1 MRIIIAGCGKVGQ
14 ALTEQLTKE
23 ENEITVID
31 LKSKIVSEMSNR
43 HDVMGVVGNGASHL
57 TQAEAGI
64 EKADLFIAVT
74 GSDELNLLCCLLAK
88 KAGDCQTIAR
98 IRNPEYSAEANFIKE
113 ELGLAMVINPE
124 YAAAME
130 IARVLRF
137 PSAIK
142 IDTFAKGRIELLK
155 FRVQEDSVLGNL
167 TVMDIS
173 QRLHC
178 DILVCAV
185 ERGDEVFIPRGDF
198 ILREKDI
205 VAIIAEPKKASDFF
219 KKIGV
224 VTNQVKD
231 TIIVG
236 GGNIAYY
243 LSHTLLSTGI
253 KVKIID
259 KNMERCE
266 RLLELL
272 PKADVICANA
282 SDKGVLEEEGMYQTQ
297 SFVAVTNMDEENI
310 LLSMLVKKTSD
321 AKVVTKIN
329 RVDFNEVIG
338 GLDLD
343 TIICPK
349 NVTAEYIVGFVRAM
363 KNSMGSNVETLYRII
378 ENKAEALEFI
388 IRKESEVTGK
398 PLVQLKIKKNI
409 LVACIY
415 RQRQVIVPRGY
426 DEMRVGDS
434 VIIVTTNTGL
444 KNIEDILGK

>member
-14 ALTEQLTKE
+14 ELTQQLSKE
-23 ENEITVID
+23 GNEITIID
-31 LKSKIVSEMSNR
+31 IRPQIVNELANR
-43 HDVMGVVGNGASHL
+43 YDIMGLVGNGASHL

-98 IRNPEYSAEANFIKE
+98 VRNPEYSRDAAYIKE

-130 IARVLRF
+130 MARVLRF

-155 FRVQEDSVLGNL
+155 FRIQEKSVLNNM

-173 QRLHC
+173 SKLHC

-185 ERGDEVFIPRGDF
+185 ERGEEVMIPRGNF
-198 ILREKDI
+198 VLQEKD
-205 VAIIAEPKKASDFF
+205 VVNIIATPQNASGFF

-231 TIIVG
+231 TMIVG
-236 GGNIAYY
+236 GSNIAFY
-243 LSHTLLSTGI
+243 LAENLLQMGI
-253 KVKIID
+253 RVKIVD
-259 KNMERCE
+259 KNREQCE
-266 RLLELL
+266 RLFELL
-272 PKADVICANA
+272 PKAEVICGDATNQ
-282 SDKGVLEEEGMYQTQ
+282 SMLREEGIERVA

-310 LLSMLVKKTSD
+310 LLSMLAKKKTA
-321 AKVVTKIN
+321 AKVITKIN
-329 RVDFNEVIG
+329 NIAFNEVIG

-349 NVTAEYIVGFVRAM
+349 TLTAEYIVRFVRAM
-363 KNSMGSNVETLYRII
+363 KNSIGSNVETLYRII
-378 ENKAEALEFI
+378 EDKAEALEFI
-388 IRKESEVTGK
+388 IRKQSDVVDK
-398 PLVQLKIKKNI
+398 PLEQLKIKKNI
-409 LVACIY
+409 VVACIY
-415 RQRQVIVPRGY
+415 RNRKVIIPRGY
-426 DEMRVGDS
+426 DSIQVGDS

-444 KNIEDILGK
+444 NDIDDIISR

>member
-1 MRIIIAGCGKVGQ
+1 MKIIIAGCGKVGQ

-23 ENEITVID
+23 GNEITVID
-31 LKSKIVSEMSNR
+31 LRAKIVNEMANR
-43 HDVMGVVGNGASHL
+43 HDVMGIAGNGASHL

-98 IRNPEYSAEANFIKE
+98 IRNPEYSREANYIKE

-155 FRVQEDSVLGNL
+155 FRIQENSVLSNMK
-167 TVMDIS
+167 VMDIS
-173 QRLHC
+173 LKLHC

-185 ERGDEVFIPRGDF
+185 ERGEEVFIPRGDF

-205 VAIIAEPKKASDFF
+205 VDIIATPKNASGFF

-231 TIIVG
+231 TMIAG
-236 GGNIAYY
+236 GGDIAFY
-243 LSHTLLSTGI
+243 LAEILLQMGI
-253 KVKIID
+253 RVKIID
-259 KNMERCE
+259 KSMERCE
-266 RLLELL
+266 RLCELL
-272 PKADVICANA
+272 PKAEVVYGDA
-282 SDKGVLEEEGMYQTQ
+282 SDQSMLSEEGMERAE

-310 LLSMLVKKTSD
+310 LLSMLVKKKSR

-329 RVDFNEVIG
+329 NIAFNEVIG

-343 TIICPK
+343 TIMCPK
-349 NVTAEYIVGFVRAM
+349 NVTAEYIVRFVRAM

-388 IRKESEVTGK
+388 IRERSEVVDK
-398 PLVQLKIKKNI
+398 PLEQLKIKKNI
-409 LVACIY
+409 VVACIY
-415 RQRQVIVPRGY
+415 RNRKVIIPRGY
-426 DEMRVGDS
+426 DAMQVGDS

-444 KNIEDILGK
+444 NNIDDIISR

>member
-1 MRIIIAGCGKVGQ
+1 MKIIIAGCGKVGQ

-31 LKSKIVSEMSNR
+31 TKSKTVNDMASR
-43 HDVMGVVGNGASHL
+43 YDVMGVVGNGASHV

-64 EKADLFIAVT
+64 ERADLFIAVT

-88 KAGDCQTIAR
+88 KAGNCQTIAR
-98 IRNPEYSAEANFIKE
+98 VRNPEYSREANFIKE

-155 FRVQEDSVLGNL
+155 FRVQSQSVLNEM

-173 QRLHC
+173 NRLHC

-185 ERGDEVFIPRGDF
+185 ERGEEVFIPRGDF
-198 ILREKDI
+198 IMKEKDI
-205 VAIIAEPKKASDFF
+205 VAIIAEPKKASEFF

-231 TIIVG
+231 ALLAG
-236 GGNIAYY
+236 GGDIAYY
-243 LSHTLLSTGI
+243 LAENLLSIGI

-272 PKADVICANA
+272 PKADVVCANA
-282 SDKGVLEEEGMYQTQ
+282 SDQGVLEEEGMFKAQ

-310 LLSMLVKKTSD
+310 LLSMLAKKKSH

-338 GLDLD
+338 NLDLD

-349 NVTAEYIVGFVRAM
+349 NVTAEYIIRFVRAM
-363 KNSMGSNVETLYRII
+363 KNSMGSDVETLYRII
-378 ENKAEALEFI
+378 ENKAEALEFV
-388 IRKESEVTGK
+388 IRKESRVTEK
-398 PLVQLKIKKNI
+398 PLEQLKIKKDI

-415 RQRQVIVPRGY
+415 RDGHVIVPRGY
-426 DEMRVGDS
+426 DQMQVGDS
-434 VIIVTTNTGL
+434 VIIVTTNNGL
-444 KNIEDILGK
+444 NNIEDILGK

>member
-14 ALTEQLTKE
+14 TLTEQLTKE

-31 LKSKIVSEMSNR
+31 IKSKIVSEMANR

-88 KAGDCQTIAR
+88 KAGNCQTIAR
-98 IRNPEYSAEANFIKE
+98 IRNPEYSREANFIKE

-130 IARVLRF
+130 SARVLRF

-155 FRVQEDSVLGNL
+155 FRIQEDSVLKNM

-173 QRLHC
+173 NRLRC
-178 DILVCAV
+178 DVLVCAV
-185 ERGDEVFIPRGDF
+185 ERGEEVFIPRGDF

-219 KKIGV
+219 RKIGV

-231 TIIVG
+231 TMIAG
-236 GGNIAYY
+236 GGDIGYY
-243 LSHTLLSTGI
+243 LADALLSMGI

-272 PKADVICANA
+272 PKAEVICANA
-282 SDKGVLEEEGMYQTQ
+282 SDQGVLEEEGMYQAQ

-310 LLSMLVKKTSD
+310 LLSMLAKKKSN

-338 GLDLD
+338 SLDLD

-349 NVTAEYIVGFVRAM
+349 NITAEYIIRFVRAM

-378 ENKAEALEFI
+378 EDKAEALEFI
-388 IRKESEVTGK
+388 IRKESDLTNR
-398 PLVQLKIKKNI
+398 PLEQLKIKKDI

-415 RQRQVIVPRGY
+415 RNRRVIVPRGY
-426 DEMRVGDS
+426 DKMQVGDS
-434 VIIVTTNTGL
+434 VIIVTTKTGL

>member
-1 MRIIIAGCGKVGQ
+1 MKIIIAGCGKVGQ

-23 ENEITVID
+23 GNEITVID
-31 LKSKIVSEMSNR
+31 LRAKIVNDMTSR
-43 HDVMGVVGNGASHL
+43 HDVMGIVGNGASHF

-98 IRNPEYSAEANFIKE
+98 IRNPEYSREANYIKE

-155 FRVQEDSVLGNL
+155 FRIQEDSVLDNMK
-167 TVMDIS
+167 VMDIS
-173 QRLHC
+173 LRIRC

-205 VAIIAEPKKASDFF
+205 VAIIATPKNASGFF

-231 TIIVG
+231 TMIAG
-236 GGNIAYY
+236 GGDIAFY
-243 LSHTLLSTGI
+243 LAENLLQMGI
-253 KVKIID
+253 RVKIID
-259 KNMERCE
+259 KSIERCR
-266 RLLELL
+266 RLCELL
-272 PKADVICANA
+272 PKAEIVYGDAA
-282 SDKGVLEEEGMYQTQ
+282 DQSMLSEEGMERAE

-310 LLSMLVKKTSD
+310 LLSMLVKKKSN

-329 RVDFNEVIG
+329 NIAFNEVIG

-343 TIICPK
+343 TIMCPK
-349 NVTAEYIVGFVRAM
+349 NVTAEYIVRFVRAM

-388 IRKESEVTGK
+388 IRERSEVVDK
-398 PLVQLKIKKNI
+398 PLGQLKIKKNI
-409 LVACIY
+409 VVTCIY
-415 RQRQVIVPRGY
+415 RNRKAIIPRGY
-426 DEMRVGDS
+426 DAMQVGDS

-444 KNIEDILGK
+444 NNIDDIISR

>member
-1 MRIIIAGCGKVGQ
+1 MKIIIAGCGKVGQ
-14 ALTEQLTKE
+14 ELAEQLSKE
-23 ENEITVID
+23 GNEITIID
-31 LKSKIVSEMSNR
+31 TRAKIVNELANR
-43 HDVMGVVGNGASHL
+43 YDIMGIVGNGASHL

-98 IRNPEYSAEANFIKE
+98 IRNPEYSREATYIKE

-130 IARVLRF
+130 MARVLRF

-155 FRVQEDSVLGNL
+155 FRIQEESVLNNM

-173 QRLHC
+173 LKLHC

-185 ERGDEVFIPRGDF
+185 ERGEEVFIPRGNF
-198 ILREKDI
+198 VLQEKD
-205 VAIIAEPKKASDFF
+205 VVNIIATPKNASGFF

-224 VTNQVKD
+224 VTNQVND
-231 TIIVG
+231 TMIVG
-236 GGNIAYY
+236 GGDIAYY
-243 LSHTLLSTGI
+243 LAENLLQMGI
-253 KVKIID
+253 RVKIVD
-259 KNMERCE
+259 KSRERCE
-266 RLLELL
+266 RLFELL
-272 PKADVICANA
+272 PKAEVICGDA
-282 SDKGVLEEEGMYQTQ
+282 SDQSMLREEGMERTA

-310 LLSMLVKKTSD
+310 LLSMLAKKKTD
-321 AKVVTKIN
+321 AKVITKIN
-329 RVDFNEVIG
+329 NIAFNEVMG

-349 NVTAEYIVGFVRAM
+349 IVTAEYIVRFVRAM
-363 KNSMGSNVETLYRII
+363 KNSIGSNVETLYRII
-378 ENKAEALEFI
+378 EDKAEALEFV
-388 IRKESEVTGK
+388 IRKQSDVVDK
-398 PLVQLKIKKNI
+398 PLEQLKIKKNI
-409 LVACIY
+409 VVACIY
-415 RQRQVIVPRGY
+415 RNRKVIIPRGY
-426 DEMRVGDS
+426 DSMQVGDS

-444 KNIEDILGK
+444 NDIDDIISR

>member
-1 MRIIIAGCGKVGQ
+1 MKIIIAGCGKVGQ
-14 ALTEQLTKE
+14 ELAEQLSKE
-23 ENEITVID
+23 GNEITIID
-31 LKSKIVSEMSNR
+31 TRAKIVNELANR
-43 HDVMGVVGNGASHL
+43 YDIMGIVGNGASHL

-74 GSDELNLLCCLLAK
+74 GSDELNLLCCILAK

-98 IRNPEYSAEANFIKE
+98 IRNPEYSREATYIKE

-130 IARVLRF
+130 MARVLRF

-155 FRVQEDSVLGNL
+155 FRIQEKSVLNNM

-173 QRLHC
+173 LKLHC

-185 ERGDEVFIPRGDF
+185 ERGEEVFIPRGNF
-198 ILREKDI
+198 VLQEKD
-205 VAIIAEPKKASDFF
+205 VVNIIATPKNASGFF

-231 TIIVG
+231 TMIVG
-236 GGNIAYY
+236 GGDIAYY
-243 LSHTLLSTGI
+243 LAENLLQMGI
-253 KVKIID
+253 RVKIVD
-259 KNMERCE
+259 KSRERCE
-266 RLLELL
+266 RLFELL
-272 PKADVICANA
+272 PKAEVICGDA
-282 SDKGVLEEEGMYQTQ
+282 SDQSMLREEGMERTA

-310 LLSMLVKKTSD
+310 LLSMLAKKKTD
-321 AKVVTKIN
+321 AKVITKIN
-329 RVDFNEVIG
+329 NIAFNEVMG

-349 NVTAEYIVGFVRAM
+349 IVTAEYIVRFVRAM
-363 KNSMGSNVETLYRII
+363 KNSIGSNVETLYRII
-378 ENKAEALEFI
+378 EDKAEALEFV
-388 IRKESEVTGK
+388 IRKQSDVVDK
-398 PLVQLKIKKNI
+398 PLEQLKIKKNI
-409 LVACIY
+409 VVACIY
-415 RQRQVIVPRGY
+415 RNRKVIIPRGY
-426 DEMRVGDS
+426 DSMQVGDS

-444 KNIEDILGK
+444 NDIDDIISR

>member
-1 MRIIIAGCGKVGQ
+1 MKIIIAGCGKVGQ

-23 ENEITVID
+23 GNEITVID
-31 LKSKIVSEMSNR
+31 LRVKIVNEMASR
-43 HDVMGVVGNGASHL
+43 HDVMGIVGNGASHL

-98 IRNPEYSAEANFIKE
+98 IRNPEYSREANYIKE

-155 FRVQEDSVLGNL
+155 FRIQEDSVLDNMK
-167 TVMDIS
+167 VMDIS
-173 QRLHC
+173 LKLRC

-185 ERGDEVFIPRGDF
+185 ERGEEVFIPRGDF

-205 VAIIAEPKKASDFF
+205 VDIIATPKNASGFF

-231 TIIVG
+231 TMIAG
-236 GGNIAYY
+236 GGDIAFY
-243 LSHTLLSTGI
+243 LAENLLQMGI
-253 KVKIID
+253 RVKIID
-259 KNMERCE
+259 KSMERCE
-266 RLLELL
+266 RLCELL
-272 PKADVICANA
+272 PKAEVVHGDA
-282 SDKGVLEEEGMYQTQ
+282 SDQSMLSEEGMERAE

-310 LLSMLVKKTSD
+310 LLSMLVKKKSN

-329 RVDFNEVIG
+329 NIAFNEVIG

-343 TIICPK
+343 TIMCPK
-349 NVTAEYIVGFVRAM
+349 NVTAEYIVRFVRAM

-388 IRKESEVTGK
+388 IRKRSEVVDK
-398 PLVQLKIKKNI
+398 PLEQLKIKKNI
-409 LVACIY
+409 VVACIY
-415 RQRQVIVPRGY
+415 RNRQAIIPRGY
-426 DEMRVGDS
+426 DAMQVGDS

-444 KNIEDILGK
+444 NNIDDIISR

>member
-57 TQAEAGI
+57 AQAEAGI

-259 KNMERCE
+259 KSMERCE

>member
-23 ENEITVID
+23 GNEITVID
-31 LKSKIVSEMSNR
+31 TRNKIVNEIVNR
-43 HDVMGVVGNGASHL
+43 YDVMGIVGNGASHL

-98 IRNPEYSAEANFIKE
+98 IRNPEYSREANYIKE

-155 FRVQEDSVLGNL
+155 FRIQENSVLDNMK
-167 TVMDIS
+167 VMDIS
-173 QRLHC
+173 LKLRC

-205 VAIIAEPKKASDFF
+205 VDIIAEPKNASGFF

-224 VTNQVKD
+224 ETNQVKD
-231 TIIVG
+231 TMIAG
-236 GGNIAYY
+236 GGDIAFY
-243 LSHTLLSTGI
+243 LAENLLQMGI
-253 KVKIID
+253 RVKIID
-259 KNMERCE
+259 KNKERCE
-266 RLLELL
+266 RLCELL
-272 PKADVICANA
+272 PKAEIVHGDA
-282 SDKGVLEEEGMYQTQ
+282 SDQSMLSEEGMERAE

-310 LLSMLVKKTSD
+310 LLSMLVKKKSR

-329 RVDFNEVIG
+329 NIAFNEVIG

-343 TIICPK
+343 TVMCPK
-349 NVTAEYIVGFVRAM
+349 NVTAEYIVRFVRAM

-388 IRKESEVTGK
+388 IREQSEVVDK
-398 PLVQLKIKKNI
+398 PLEQLKIKKNI
-409 LVACIY
+409 VVACIY
-415 RQRQVIVPRGY
+415 RNRKVIIPRGY
-426 DEMRVGDS
+426 DAMQVGDS

-444 KNIEDILGK
+444 NNIDDIISR

>member
-1 MRIIIAGCGKVGQ
+1 MKIIIAGCGKVGQ

-23 ENEITVID
+23 GNEITVID
-31 LKSKIVSEMSNR
+31 IRSKIVNEMANR
-43 HDVMGVVGNGASHL
+43 YDAMGIVGNGASHL
-57 TQAEAGI
+57 AQAEAGI

-98 IRNPEYSAEANFIKE
+98 IRNPEYSREANYIKE

-155 FRVQEDSVLGNL
+155 FRIQEKSVLSNMK
-167 TVMDIS
+167 VMDIS
-173 QRLHC
+173 LKLRC

-205 VAIIAEPKKASDFF
+205 VDIIATPKNASGFF

-231 TIIVG
+231 TMIAG
-236 GGNIAYY
+236 GGDIAFY
-243 LSHTLLSTGI
+243 LAENLLQMGI
-253 KVKIID
+253 RVKIID
-259 KNMERCE
+259 KSMERCE
-266 RLLELL
+266 RLCELL
-272 PKADVICANA
+272 PKAEVVHGDA
-282 SDKGVLEEEGMYQTQ
+282 SDQSMLSEEGMERAE

-310 LLSMLVKKTSD
+310 LLSMLVKKKSK

-329 RVDFNEVIG
+329 NIAFNEVIG

-343 TIICPK
+343 TIMCPK
-349 NVTAEYIVGFVRAM
+349 NVTAEYIVRFVRAM

-388 IRKESEVTGK
+388 IRERSEVVDK
-398 PLVQLKIKKNI
+398 PLEQLKIKKNI
-409 LVACIY
+409 VVACIY
-415 RQRQVIVPRGY
+415 RNRKAIIPRGY
-426 DEMRVGDS
+426 DAMQVGDS

-444 KNIEDILGK
+444 NNIDDIISR

>member
-1 MRIIIAGCGKVGQ
+1 MKIIIAGCGKVGQ
-14 ALTEQLTKE
+14 ELAEQLSKE
-23 ENEITVID
+23 GNEITIID
-31 LKSKIVSEMSNR
+31 TRAKIVNELANR
-43 HDVMGVVGNGASHL
+43 YDIMGIVGNGASHL

-98 IRNPEYSAEANFIKE
+98 IRNPEYSREATYIKE

-130 IARVLRF
+130 MARVLRF

-155 FRVQEDSVLGNL
+155 FRIQEESVLNNM

-173 QRLHC
+173 LKLHC

-185 ERGDEVFIPRGDF
+185 ERGEEVFIPRGNF
-198 ILREKDI
+198 VLQEKD
-205 VAIIAEPKKASDFF
+205 VVNIIATPKNASGFF

-231 TIIVG
+231 TMIVG
-236 GGNIAYY
+236 GGDIAYY
-243 LSHTLLSTGI
+243 LAENLLQMGI
-253 KVKIID
+253 RVKIVD
-259 KNMERCE
+259 KSRERCE
-266 RLLELL
+266 RLFELL
-272 PKADVICANA
+272 PKAEVICGDA
-282 SDKGVLEEEGMYQTQ
+282 SDQSMLREEGMERTA

-310 LLSMLVKKTSD
+310 LLSMLAKKKTD
-321 AKVVTKIN
+321 AKVITKIN
-329 RVDFNEVIG
+329 NIAFNEVMG

-349 NVTAEYIVGFVRAM
+349 IVTAEYIVRFVRAM
-363 KNSMGSNVETLYRII
+363 KNSIGSNVETLYRII
-378 ENKAEALEFI
+378 EDKAEALEFV
-388 IRKESEVTGK
+388 IRKQSDVVDK
-398 PLVQLKIKKNI
+398 PLEQLKIKKNI
-409 LVACIY
+409 VVACIY
-415 RQRQVIVPRGY
+415 RNRKVIIPRGY
-426 DEMRVGDS
+426 DSMQVGDS

-444 KNIEDILGK
+444 NDIDDIISR